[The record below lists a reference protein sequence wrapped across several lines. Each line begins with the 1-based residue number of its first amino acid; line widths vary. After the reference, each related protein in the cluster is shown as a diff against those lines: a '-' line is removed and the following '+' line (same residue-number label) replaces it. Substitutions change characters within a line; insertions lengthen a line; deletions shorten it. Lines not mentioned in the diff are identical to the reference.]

1 MNLPKNLLHNEQNL
15 SKTSLF
21 AFGFDFFVSKRLLNC
36 KNCMFLKKEIVKIL
50 TILMYSF
57 DLNNA

>member
-1 MNLPKNLLHNEQNL
+1 MDGSFKWMNLSKNLLHNEQNL

-36 KNCMFLKKEIVKIL
+36 KNCMFLKKEIVK
-50 TILMYSF
+50 F
-57 DLNNA
+57 